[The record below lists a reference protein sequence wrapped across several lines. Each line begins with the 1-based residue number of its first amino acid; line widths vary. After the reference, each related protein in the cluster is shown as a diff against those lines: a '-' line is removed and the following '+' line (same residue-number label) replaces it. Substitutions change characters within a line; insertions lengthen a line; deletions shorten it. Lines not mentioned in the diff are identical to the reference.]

1 MKQLE
6 KTDEYEAW
14 FEALTDRQVKTRIQ
28 VRVDRLQHGN
38 PGDVAPVS
46 EGVSELRLHFGSG
59 WRVYYTERNS
69 SLVILLAGGSKSSQ
83 AKDIKLALQLAQNL

>member
-1 MKQLE
+1 MKMLE
-6 KTDEYEAW
+6 KTDEYEQW
-14 FEALTDRQVKTRIQ
+14 FEALTDRQVKTRVQ

-38 PGDVAPVS
+38 PGDVAPVG

-59 WRVYYTERNS
+59 WRVYYTERNG
-69 SLVILLAGGSKSSQ
+69 SLVILLAGGPKSSQ